1 MTNINQRIID
11 EYNQAQTL
19 AALQQARRQLGSE
32 IAAQDPSYF
41 GVNIAETGQPM
52 YPLDNRINDI
62 YTGANILASDNRVT
76 GYVARKLNDMGVPLA
91 GIAPTMDML
100 DFTPVGTAEGLYDTY
115 AAAPNVVRDLRDGNY
130 SGAAQNAA
138 IAGLGLLD
146 AAASAAPFLKPVTNV
161 VRGVDTG
168 KLAADAIGTGRA
180 LSRGDAEMLAEIF
193 SRGGTP
199 ESLSAASPNINTLDP
214 NAWLTR
220 IENSIP
226 KSWLDPKYDKPQ
238 WDPISNVSSNFD
250 ASQMQPVLRSTG
262 TLVPENALSIE
273 DMFKRTAI
281 PAYGDRSLAGSKI
294 LGVGDIVYDNPIRA
308 YGGGD
313 FMREMNTGA
322 WANAEQ
328 QASDIA
334 KTARSVIEAG
344 GDPSLVYSAMGAQ
357 SGDFSDIMAQS
368 IMNLYDPQKMNLD
381 AVSKYDDAVRKII
394 PEFRGLLAPDFGN
407 YIMNDLTGTDRWALW
422 QAMDKS
428 MYRDAGLPDVNIARR
443 AMTEPR
449 LMDAVPFDSG
459 FTVSRPTGG
468 LLSPD
473 AGIDQHPSFPVQ
485 VEGAY
490 EGGMQNVPGPIM
502 WRNFFDARRSSGA
515 APAGDQRSFLMNA
528 NRIAQPI
535 DQQMVDEV
543 NLFNEYMR
551 NLSDP
556 SSPLRLWQQQ
566 RGQ

>member
-41 GVNIAETGQPM
+41 GVNIADTGQPM

-62 YTGANILASDNRVT
+62 YTGADILASDNRVT
-76 GYVARKLNDMGVPLA
+76 GYVARTLNDMGVPLA

-115 AAAPNVVRDLRDGNY
+115 TAAPNVVRDLRDGNY
-130 SGAAQNAA
+130 SGAARNAA
-138 IAGLGLLD
+138 VAGLGLLD

-180 LSRGDAEMLAEIF
+180 ISRGDAEMLAEIF

-199 ESLSAASPNINTLDP
+199 ESLSAASPNINSLDQ

-226 KSWLDPKYDKPQ
+226 KSWLDPKFDKPQ

-250 ASQMQPVLRSTG
+250 AAQMQPVLRSTG
-262 TLVPENALSIE
+262 TLVPERVLTIE
-273 DMFKRTAI
+273 DMANRTAI
-281 PAYGDRSLAGSKI
+281 PAYGDRSLAGSEI
-294 LGVGDIVYDNPIRA
+294 LGVGDITYDNPIRA

-334 KTARSVIEAG
+334 KTARSVLEAG
-344 GDPSLVYSAMGAQ
+344 GDPSLVYSAMGSQ

-394 PEFRGLLAPDFGN
+394 PEFRGLLSPDFGN

-422 QAMDKS
+422 QAMDKAAF
-428 MYRDAGLPDVNIARR
+428 RDAGLPDVNIARR

-449 LMDAVPFDSG
+449 LMNAVPFDSG

-485 VEGAY
+485 VEGTY

-535 DQQMVDEV
+535 DQQMIDEV